1 MSRDLFTLCYYIIE
15 LATLKQDGD
24 RLWCKK
30 GGSISLPLVS
40 FNAKFNC
47 YIKLTFMYFNLQWI
61 RLELFFQEK
70 KKELSLYI
78 IFLLNFYFISTH
90 ERIHRFKI
98 CRGSYIYN
106 KIYG

>member
-1 MSRDLFTLCYYIIE
+1 MNKTGVFLRYKIY
-15 LATLKQDGD
+15 
-24 RLWCKK
+24 
-30 GGSISLPLVS
+30 S
-40 FNAKFNC
+40 FK
-47 YIKLTFMYFNLQWI
+47 
-61 RLELFFQEK
+61 K

>member
-1 MSRDLFTLCYYIIE
+1 MNKTGVFLYYKIY
-15 LATLKQDGD
+15 
-24 RLWCKK
+24 
-30 GGSISLPLVS
+30 S
-40 FNAKFNC
+40 F
-47 YIKLTFMYFNLQWI
+47 
-61 RLELFFQEK
+61 K
-70 KKELSLYI
+70 KKKKLSLYI